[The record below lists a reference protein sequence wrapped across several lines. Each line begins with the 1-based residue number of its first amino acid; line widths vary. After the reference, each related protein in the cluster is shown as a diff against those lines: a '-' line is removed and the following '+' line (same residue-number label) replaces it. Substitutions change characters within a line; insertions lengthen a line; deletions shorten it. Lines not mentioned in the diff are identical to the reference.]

1 MTHNMI
7 CIGCPLGCEL
17 AVVVSDDGA
26 MEVSGHLCKIG
37 ITYGKEELTNP
48 TRNIATSVKVEG
60 GDIPMLSVK
69 NKQPV
74 PKGKIMDV
82 VKAVHTV
89 KMQAPIKVGDIVL
102 ANAADSGVDFIATRV
117 VEKIS

>member
-1 MTHNMI
+1 MGCGLNVEI
-7 CIGCPLGCEL
+7 NGDDVKVIGQ
-17 AVVVSDDGA
+17 V
-26 MEVSGHLCKIG
+26 CKIG
-37 ITYGKEELTNP
+37 EKYAKEEITNP
-48 TRNIATSVKVEG
+48 TRNIATSVRVEG

>member
-17 AVVVSDDGA
+17 TVVVSDNGE

-48 TRNIATSVKVEG
+48 TRNIATSVRVEG
-60 GDIPMLSVK
+60 GDIPMLSVR
-69 NKQPV
+69 NEQPV
-74 PKGKIMDV
+74 PKGKIMECA
-82 VKAVHTV
+82 KAVQGV
-89 KMQAPIKVGDIVL
+89 VMQAPVGMGDIVL
-102 ANAADSGVDFIATRV
+102 KNAAGTGVDFVATRV
-117 VEKIS
+117 IVKV